1 MFTGLVVD
9 NFAYV
14 FQLYGKVKAIDREEG
29 ACGSVLKLTL
39 VFECIHCFLHLHS
52 PVRRFKNVWSDFD
65 LNRTGYLQRH
75 QFIPFF
81 AVRSIYLD
89 VM

>member
-29 ACGSVLKLTL
+29 MCALTL
-39 VFECIHCFLHLHS
+39 ILRS
-52 PVRRFKNVWSDFD
+52 KNM
-65 LNRTGYLQRH
+65 L
-75 QFIPFF
+75 
-81 AVRSIYLD
+81 
-89 VM
+89 